1 MLFFLFDGIIIKT
14 KIEVSE
20 VIMIGNSWDEKL
32 QIIENSAGIKKFLDL
47 INHEYATKTIYP
59 PKNYIFESLKRT
71 PYENVKAVIVGQD
84 PYHGENE
91 AHGLSFSVQKGVKIP
106 PSLKN
111 IYTEIFNDIGCE
123 MSNNGC
129 LLPWARQGVLL
140 LNSVLSVRAGC
151 PGSHKNLGW
160 QWFTDEVIKK
170 LSSRNKPIVFLLWG
184 NFAISKKDLIDT
196 SKHVVLTAAHPSPY
210 SAHNGFFGCKHFS
223 KTNSFLLK
231 WGSAPINWQI

>member
-1 MLFFLFDGIIIKT
+1 MFVFNNDWDLVLKDIFSSEKFKILMDKVCLEYSNYQVFPPANNVFNAFKVTSFDDVK
-14 KIEVSE
+14 V
-20 VIMIGNSWDEKL
+20 VIL
-32 QIIENSAGIKKFLDL
+32 
-47 INHEYATKTIYP
+47 
-59 PKNYIFESLKRT
+59 
-71 PYENVKAVIVGQD
+71 GQD
-84 PYHGENE
+84 PYHGKGQ
-91 AHGLSFSVQKGVKIP
+91 AHGFAFSVLPNVKIP
-106 PSLKN
+106 PSLRN
-111 IYTEIFNDIGCE
+111 IYTEIFNDVGCE
-123 MSNNGC
+123 MSDNGC

-170 LSSRNKPIVFLLWG
+170 LSARNKPIVFLLWG

-210 SAHNGFFGCKHFS
+210 SAHNGFLGCKHFS